1 MTEGSVKG
9 ENNIIMVP
17 VMQIS
22 ANKFQP
28 RKSFDK
34 EALRNLA
41 KSIEY
46 NGILQPLTVRRINSY
61 EYELIS
67 GERRL
72 RAAVLV
78 GLSVVPCIVVHCSM
92 RQSAVY
98 SVVENI
104 QRENLNIFE
113 QAEAIKMLIDDF
125 SYTEERVARH
135 FGKRQSEISNKL
147 KLLEFSKEER
157 ELIIENSLC
166 ERSLLA
172 LLKIENKKARIKVLT
187 KVIDNQLN
195 PVQIEEVV
203 ERLLKPKKEHK
214 NQKFI
219 IKDIRLFYNT
229 INKAVNTM
237 QQSGISAT
245 EEKIETDDFIE
256 YKIRIVK

>member
-9 ENNIIMVP
+9 ESNIIMVP

-22 ANKFQP
+22 ANKCQP

-104 QRENLNIFE
+104 QREELNIFE

-125 SYTEERVARH
+125 SYTEERIARH
-135 FGKRQSEISNKL
+135 FGKRQGEISNKL
-147 KLLEFSKEER
+147 KLLNFNKEER
-157 ELIIENSLC
+157 ALIIENSLC

-172 LLKIENKKARIKVLT
+172 LLKIGNNKARIKVLN

-195 PVQIEEVV
+195 PAQIEEVV
-203 ERLLKPKKEHK
+203 ERLIKPKKEHK

-219 IKDIRLFYNT
+219 IIISLKESFSMELIKEDIMM
-229 INKAVNTM
+229 V
-237 QQSGISAT
+237 
-245 EEKIETDDFIE
+245 
-256 YKIRIVK
+256 

>member
-22 ANKFQP
+22 ANKCQP
-28 RKSFDK
+28 RKIFDK

-104 QRENLNIFE
+104 QREKLNMFE

-135 FGKRQSEISNKL
+135 FGKRQGEIANKL

-157 ELIIENSLC
+157 ELIIKNSLC